1 MAIGIIK
8 KGDSKMTER
17 NMKLAL
23 EEAKKVVGMI
33 EADALT
39 DAQKEAMIKES
50 IANFNENVNPGW
62 LEYRKSVSTDS
73 AFVEW
78 EDEGEV
84 FKDVYGTEFIDCLGG
99 FGIYACGHGNP
110 EIKKTVRAQLDRYCL
125 HSQELVD
132 PLRGYLARLLALI
145 TPGDLQYSFFTN
157 GGAEAIEMALKL
169 ARLATGGKWYI
180 STVGAFHGKSMGAI
194 SMGGKAAYR
203 EDYIPMIQQVQHV
216 EYGNAAATE
225 AAVKNLI
232 AVGEKVAAI
241 IVEPIQGEG
250 GVIIPPE
257 GYLKELR
264 RIADDYGC
272 CLIFDE
278 IQTGLGRTGTMWR
291 CDHEG
296 VTPDIMTYGKA
307 SSGGVV
313 PITGII
319 ARPWTYEKSGVGTGT
334 SGKMFD
340 NPWILGSPTFG
351 GNPLACAAFIST
363 IRFML
368 ENDIPGEM
376 AKKGDYYMKGLAKLQ
391 EKYPTV
397 LKAIRGAGMLICMEF
412 PEAEVGYEVTKGL
425 FARKVMTAGTL
436 VNAKT
441 VRIEPP
447 ATQSY
452 ETIDK
457 VLEALDG
464 AIADVKKEFNL

>member
-1 MAIGIIK
+1 
-8 KGDSKMTER
+8 
-17 NMKLAL
+17 MKLAL

-39 DAQKEAMIKES
+39 DAQKEAIIKES

-132 PLRGYLARLLALI
+132 PLRGYLAKILAMI

-180 STVGAFHGKSMGAI
+180 STVNAFHGKSMGAI
-194 SMGGKAAYR
+194 SLGGKAAYR

-225 AAVKNLI
+225 AAVKNLV

-264 RIADDYGC
+264 RIADEYGC

-376 AKKGDYYMKGLAKLQ
+376 AKKGEYYMKGLAKLQ

-397 LKAIRGAGMLICMEF
+397 LKDIRGAGLLICMEF

-452 ETIDK
+452 ETIDR
-457 VLEALDG
+457 VLTALDES
-464 AIADVKKEFNL
+464 IAEVKKEFNL

>member
-1 MAIGIIK
+1 
-8 KGDSKMTER
+8 
-17 NMKLAL
+17 MKLAL

-39 DAQKEAMIKES
+39 DAQKEAIIKES

-132 PLRGYLARLLALI
+132 PLRGYLAKILAMI

-180 STVGAFHGKSMGAI
+180 STVNAFHGKSMGAI
-194 SMGGKAAYR
+194 SLGGKAAYR

-278 IQTGLGRTGTMWR
+278 IQTGMGRTGTMWR

>member
-1 MAIGIIK
+1 
-8 KGDSKMTER
+8 
-17 NMKLAL
+17 MKLAL

-39 DAQKEAMIKES
+39 DAQKEAIIKES

-132 PLRGYLARLLALI
+132 PLRGYLAKILAMI

-180 STVGAFHGKSMGAI
+180 STVNAFHGKSMGAI
-194 SMGGKAAYR
+194 SLGGKAAYR

-264 RIADDYGC
+264 RIADEYGC

-376 AKKGDYYMKGLAKLQ
+376 AKKGEYYMKGLAKLQ

-397 LKAIRGAGMLICMEF
+397 LKDIRGAGLLICMEF

>member
-1 MAIGIIK
+1 
-8 KGDSKMTER
+8 MTER

-39 DAQKEAMIKES
+39 DAQKEAIIKES

-132 PLRGYLARLLALI
+132 PLRGYLAKILAMI

-278 IQTGLGRTGTMWR
+278 IQTGMGRTGTMWR

-307 SSGGVV
+307 SSGGIV

-334 SGKMFD
+334 EGKMFD

-376 AKKGDYYMKGLAKLQ
+376 AKKGEYYMKGLAKLQ

-397 LKAIRGAGMLICMEF
+397 LKDIRGAGLLICMEF

-452 ETIDK
+452 ETIDR
-457 VLEALDG
+457 VLAALDES
-464 AIADVKKEFNL
+464 IADVKKEFNL

>member
-1 MAIGIIK
+1 MAIAIIK

-132 PLRGYLARLLALI
+132 PLRGYLAKILAMI

-180 STVGAFHGKSMGAI
+180 STVNAFHGKSMGAI
-194 SMGGKAAYR
+194 SLGGKAAYR

-225 AAVKNLI
+225 AAVKNLV

-278 IQTGLGRTGTMWR
+278 IQTGMGRTGTMWR

-307 SSGGVV
+307 SSGGIV

-334 SGKMFD
+334 EGKMFD

>member
-1 MAIGIIK
+1 
-8 KGDSKMTER
+8 MTER

-23 EEAKKVVGMI
+23 EEAKRVVGMI
-33 EADALT
+33 EADELT
-39 DAQKEAMIKES
+39 EEQKAAIITDS
-50 IANFNENVNPGW
+50 IANFNENYNPGW

-78 EDEGEV
+78 GDGGEDGSLFV
-84 FKDVYGTEFIDCLGG
+84 DVYGNEFIDCLGG
-99 FGIYACGHGNP
+99 FGIYACGHNNP

-132 PLRGYLARLLALI
+132 PLRGYLCKLLALI

-169 ARLATGGKWYI
+169 ARLATGGRWYI
-180 STVGAFHGKSMGAI
+180 STVNAFHGKSMGAI
-194 SMGGKAAYR
+194 SLGGKGAYR
-203 EDYIPMIQQVQHV
+203 EDYIPMVQQVQHV
-216 EYGNAAATE
+216 EYGNADATR

-250 GVIIPPE
+250 GVIIPPD

-264 RIADDYGC
+264 AIADEYGC

-296 VTPDIMTYGKA
+296 VTPDIMTFGKA

-319 ARPWTYEKSGVGTGT
+319 ARPWTYEKSGAGTGT

-351 GNPLACAAFIST
+351 GNPLACAAMIAT
-363 IRFML
+363 IKYML
-368 ENDIPGEM
+368 EHDIPGQM
-376 AKKGDYYMKGLAKLQ
+376 KAKGDYYVEGLKKLQ
-391 EKYPTV
+391 AKYPTV
-397 LKAIRGAGMLICMEF
+397 LIDIRGAGLLICMEF
-412 PEAEVGYEVTKGL
+412 PEAEVGHEVTKGL

-457 VLEALDG
+457 VLTALDES
-464 AIADVKKEFNL
+464 IAEVKAAYKL

>member
-1 MAIGIIK
+1 
-8 KGDSKMTER
+8 MTER

-39 DAQKEAMIKES
+39 DAQKEAIIKES

-132 PLRGYLARLLALI
+132 PLRGYLAKILAMI

-180 STVGAFHGKSMGAI
+180 STVNAFHGKSMGAI
-194 SMGGKAAYR
+194 SLGGKAAYR

-225 AAVKNLI
+225 AAVKNLV

-250 GVIIPPE
+250 GVIIPPD

-264 RIADDYGC
+264 RIADEYGC

-376 AKKGDYYMKGLAKLQ
+376 AKKGEYYMKGLAKLQ

-397 LKAIRGAGMLICMEF
+397 LKDIRGAGI
-412 PEAEVGYEVTKGL
+412 
-425 FARKVMTAGTL
+425 
-436 VNAKT
+436 
-441 VRIEPP
+441 I
-447 ATQSY
+447 
-452 ETIDK
+452 
-457 VLEALDG
+457 
-464 AIADVKKEFNL
+464 NLHGIPRGRSWLRSN

>member
-1 MAIGIIK
+1 MAIAIIK

-84 FKDVYGTEFIDCLGG
+84 FRDVYGTEFIDCLGG

-278 IQTGLGRTGTMWR
+278 IQTGMGRTGTMWR

-307 SSGGVV
+307 SSGGIV

-319 ARPWTYEKSGVGTGT
+319 ARPWTYEKSGIGTGT
-334 SGKMFD
+334 EGKMFD

>member
-1 MAIGIIK
+1 
-8 KGDSKMTER
+8 MTER

-39 DAQKEAMIKES
+39 DAQKEAIIKES

-180 STVGAFHGKSMGAI
+180 STVNAFHGKSMGAI
-194 SMGGKAAYR
+194 SLGGKAAYR

-264 RIADDYGC
+264 RIADEYGC

-334 SGKMFD
+334 TGKMFD

-376 AKKGDYYMKGLAKLQ
+376 AKKGEYYMKGLAKLQ

-397 LKAIRGAGMLICMEF
+397 LKDIRGAGLLICMEF

-452 ETIDK
+452 ETIDR
-457 VLEALDG
+457 VLAALDES
-464 AIADVKKEFNL
+464 IADVKKEFNL

>member
-1 MAIGIIK
+1 MAIAIIK
-8 KGDSKMTER
+8 KGEGKMTER

-84 FKDVYGTEFIDCLGG
+84 FRDVYGTEFIDCLGG

-180 STVGAFHGKSMGAI
+180 STVNAFHGKSMGAI
-194 SMGGKAAYR
+194 SLGGKAAYR

-225 AAVKNLI
+225 AAVKNLV

-250 GVIIPPE
+250 GVIIPPD

-264 RIADDYGC
+264 RIADEYGC

-291 CDHEG
+291 CDYEG

-334 SGKMFD
+334 TGKMFD

-376 AKKGDYYMKGLAKLQ
+376 AKKGEYYMKGLAKLQ

-397 LKAIRGAGMLICMEF
+397 LKAIRGAGLLICMEF

-457 VLEALDG
+457 VLAALDG

>member
-1 MAIGIIK
+1 MAIAIIK
-8 KGDSKMTER
+8 KGEGKMTER

-180 STVGAFHGKSMGAI
+180 STVNAFHGKSMGAI
-194 SMGGKAAYR
+194 SLGGKAAYR

-225 AAVKNLI
+225 AAVKNLV

-250 GVIIPPE
+250 GVIIPPD

-264 RIADDYGC
+264 RIADEYGC

-291 CDHEG
+291 CDYEG

-334 SGKMFD
+334 TGKMFD

-376 AKKGDYYMKGLAKLQ
+376 AKKGDYYMQGLAKLQ

-397 LKAIRGAGMLICMEF
+397 LKAIRGAGLLICMEF

-457 VLEALDG
+457 VLAALDG

>member
-1 MAIGIIK
+1 
-8 KGDSKMTER
+8 MTER

-39 DAQKEAMIKES
+39 DAQKEAIIKES

-180 STVGAFHGKSMGAI
+180 STVNAFHGKSMGAI
-194 SMGGKAAYR
+194 SLGGKAAYR

-264 RIADDYGC
+264 RIADEYGC

-376 AKKGDYYMKGLAKLQ
+376 AKKGEYYMKGLAKLQ

-397 LKAIRGAGMLICMEF
+397 LKDIRGAGLLICMEF

-452 ETIDK
+452 ETIDR
-457 VLEALDG
+457 VLAALDES
-464 AIADVKKEFNL
+464 IADVKKEFNL

>member
-1 MAIGIIK
+1 
-8 KGDSKMTER
+8 MTER

-39 DAQKEAMIKES
+39 DAQKEAIIKES

-84 FKDVYGTEFIDCLGG
+84 FRDVYGTEFIDCLGG

-132 PLRGYLARLLALI
+132 PLRGYLAKILAMI

-225 AAVKNLI
+225 AAVKNLV

-278 IQTGLGRTGTMWR
+278 IQTGMGRTGTMWR

-307 SSGGVV
+307 SSGGIV

-334 SGKMFD
+334 EGKMFD

-376 AKKGDYYMKGLAKLQ
+376 AKKGEYYMKGLAKLQ

-397 LKAIRGAGMLICMEF
+397 LKDIRGAGLLICMEF

-452 ETIDK
+452 ETIDR
-457 VLEALDG
+457 VLAALDES
-464 AIADVKKEFNL
+464 IADVKKEFNL

>member
-1 MAIGIIK
+1 
-8 KGDSKMTER
+8 
-17 NMKLAL
+17 MKLAL

-39 DAQKEAMIKES
+39 DAQKEAIIKES

-264 RIADDYGC
+264 RIADEYGC

-307 SSGGVV
+307 SSGGIV

-334 SGKMFD
+334 TGKMFD

-376 AKKGDYYMKGLAKLQ
+376 AKKGEYYMKGLAKLQ

-397 LKAIRGAGMLICMEF
+397 LKDIRGAGLLICMEF

-452 ETIDK
+452 ETIDR
-457 VLEALDG
+457 VLAALDES
-464 AIADVKKEFNL
+464 IADVKKEFNL

>member
-1 MAIGIIK
+1 
-8 KGDSKMTER
+8 MTER

-39 DAQKEAMIKES
+39 DAQKEAIIKES

-99 FGIYACGHGNP
+99 FGIYACGHNNP

-132 PLRGYLARLLALI
+132 PLRGYLAKILAMI

-250 GVIIPPE
+250 GVIIPPD

-264 RIADDYGC
+264 RIADEYGC

-334 SGKMFD
+334 EGKMFD

-452 ETIDK
+452 ETIDR
-457 VLEALDG
+457 VLAALDES
-464 AIADVKKEFNL
+464 IADVKKEFNL

>member
-1 MAIGIIK
+1 
-8 KGDSKMTER
+8 
-17 NMKLAL
+17 
-23 EEAKKVVGMI
+23 
-33 EADALT
+33 
-39 DAQKEAMIKES
+39 
-50 IANFNENVNPGW
+50 
-62 LEYRKSVSTDS
+62 
-73 AFVEW
+73 
-78 EDEGEV
+78 
-84 FKDVYGTEFIDCLGG
+84 
-99 FGIYACGHGNP
+99 
-110 EIKKTVRAQLDRYCL
+110 
-125 HSQELVD
+125 
-132 PLRGYLARLLALI
+132 
-145 TPGDLQYSFFTN
+145 
-157 GGAEAIEMALKL
+157 MALKL

-180 STVGAFHGKSMGAI
+180 STVNAFHGKSMGAI
-194 SMGGKAAYR
+194 SLGGKAAYR

-225 AAVKNLI
+225 AAVKNLV

-278 IQTGLGRTGTMWR
+278 IQTGMGRTGTMWR

-307 SSGGVV
+307 SSGGIV

-334 SGKMFD
+334 EGKMFD

-452 ETIDK
+452 ETIDR
-457 VLEALDG
+457 VLAALDES
-464 AIADVKKEFNL
+464 IADVKKEFNL

>member
-1 MAIGIIK
+1 
-8 KGDSKMTER
+8 
-17 NMKLAL
+17 MKLAL

-39 DAQKEAMIKES
+39 DAQKEAIIKES

-132 PLRGYLARLLALI
+132 PLRGYLAKILAMI

-180 STVGAFHGKSMGAI
+180 STVNAFHGKSMGAI
-194 SMGGKAAYR
+194 SLGGKAAYR

-334 SGKMFD
+334 TGKMFD

-376 AKKGDYYMKGLAKLQ
+376 AKKGEYYMKGLAKLQ

-397 LKAIRGAGMLICMEF
+397 LKDIRGAGLLICMEF

-452 ETIDK
+452 ETIDR
-457 VLEALDG
+457 VLAALDES
-464 AIADVKKEFNL
+464 IADVKKEFNL